1 MPGMANDS
9 WLSDLLRHG
18 ALPDAAV
25 AQELAATCA
34 RRDPSVDAQGDVTRI
49 LLTTLEAAW
58 ERGWQPADVVHV
70 ARREATTGSVPL
82 LLALIGEHAR
92 RSDALLR
99 APDAWIEQ
107 LSELGVRTPGDP
119 SVVSA
124 WHRTAR
130 RAPAEAWRIVLQ
142 LAGVLRSA
150 VRIDALLPPP
160 SRWGPPRTRPAVSP
174 AHDDERALRRI
185 RGLLAKAESTEFP
198 DEAESLTAK
207 AQELMTRHAIDA
219 VLLEAGPSLTAG
231 SAVETRRV
239 HVQDPYVR
247 AKMHLLAAVAE
258 ANDVRVVWYATLGI
272 ANLVGV
278 RADVASVELLF
289 TSLLLQVAH
298 ALSATERTPPRASA
312 SRSFRRAFLL
322 GYSHRIGERL
332 QTARRSATA
341 EAAAAAAAEHDVD
354 LLPVLRSRQAAVEE
368 RVAELFPRVRA
379 TRSRATVDAGGWYA
393 GREAAERADVGP
405 RRPSVR

>member
-1 MPGMANDS
+1 MLGVANDA

-18 ALPDAAV
+18 ALSDTGV
-25 AQELAATCA
+25 AQELAATFA
-34 RRDPSVDAQGDVTRI
+34 ARDPSVDSDGIATQA
-49 LLTTLEAAW
+49 LLTALEETW

-82 LLALIGEHAR
+82 VVALIAEHAR
-92 RSDALLR
+92 RNDAPSR

-107 LSELGVRTPGDP
+107 LSELGALGAGDP
-119 SVVSA
+119 AVVSA
-124 WHRTAR
+124 WHRAER

-142 LAGVLRSA
+142 LVGVLRSA
-150 VRIDALLPPP
+150 LPIDTLLPPP
-160 SRWGPPRTRPAVSP
+160 SRWGPRHSRRADTPAPS
-174 AHDDERALRRI
+174 DDRALRRI

-219 VLLEAGPSLTAG
+219 ALLEVGPSSG
-231 SAVETRRV
+231 DGRQVGTRRV

-247 AKMHLLAAVAE
+247 AKMQLLAGVAE
-258 ANDVRVVWYATLGI
+258 ANDVRVVWYSTLGI

-278 RADVASVELLF
+278 RADVAAVELLF

-298 ALSATERTPPRASA
+298 ALSAAERLMGHRSA
-312 SRSFRRAFLL
+312 SRSFRRSFLL
-322 GYSHRIGERL
+322 GYAHRIGERL
-332 QTARRSATA
+332 RTARQSATA
-341 EAAAAAAAEHDVD
+341 EAAAEHDVD

-368 RVAELFPRVRA
+368 RVTELFPRVRA
-379 TRSRATVDAGGWYA
+379 TRSRASVDAGGWYA
-393 GREAAERADVGP
+393 GRDAADRADVGP
-405 RRPSVR
+405 RRSPLR